1 MKIIEASW
9 EVCNKVG
16 GIHTVIT
23 SKLPYLLEHVDSY
36 LAIGP
41 YTEGSEQVY
50 KREDLPQEYWKAA
63 EQLASEGIHIHYGTW
78 LINGGPKIILID
90 LKEYWYKIDAVK
102 KEFWDKFQVDS
113 IRASYEYN
121 EPLLWSYAVGRVV
134 DVLATENVVLHAH
147 EWLAGGAILAC
158 KNNPL
163 VKTVFTTHATV
174 LGRVIA
180 SNHEELYKHLNS
192 IPVDE
197 RAYHYKVEAKHTLER
212 AAARACDVFTTVSEI
227 TAMECEKMLGRDV
240 DVVLPNGINI
250 EDFAGLD
257 QMSSMRKRYRRKLN
271 DFLIPYFFPHYTF
284 DLQKTMIYSLAGRY
298 EVRDKGIDVYLESL
312 GKLNQKLKGSDRT
325 IVAFVW
331 VPSATAPINPMLQ
344 RAVTQYEDIKDA
356 LDDEVDNIKQDVLY
370 GLLEP
375 GNRRRSYLRPSFI
388 SQMQKKKQ
396 AFYQQS
402 NVPLSSH
409 MVHSNDEVLRIA
421 KENGLLNREE
431 DRVKLV
437 YYPIYLTGADGLVDL
452 TYHEVMQASDLGIFP
467 SYYEPWGYTP
477 MEAAAHGVS
486 SVTTDLSGFGQWV
499 RSMGF
504 KEGVKVIS
512 RLGKD
517 DSYVVDKL
525 SEHMNKCIALS
536 LEDRSKD
543 RIQAYL
549 VAAKAGWRDFIKFHL
564 QAYNK

>member
-41 YTEGSEQVY
+41 YTSHSEQVY

-78 LINGGPKIILID
+78 LVNGGPKVILID
-90 LKEYWYKIDAVK
+90 LSAYWYKLDEVK
-102 KEFWDKFQVDS
+102 KEFWEKFQVDS
-113 IRASYEYN
+113 IRAGFEYN
-121 EPLLWSYAVGRVV
+121 EPVLWSYAVGRVV
-134 DVLATENVVLHAH
+134 DVLATDQTVFHAH
-147 EWLAGGAILAC
+147 EWLAGGAILAL
-158 KNNPL
+158 KNNPV

-174 LGRVIA
+174 LGRVLA

-212 AAARACDVFTTVSEI
+212 AAAQSCDVFTTVSDI
-227 TAMECEKMLGRDV
+227 TAMECSHMLGRDA

-257 QMSSMRKRYRRKLN
+257 EMSSMRKRYRRKLN
-271 DFLIPYFFPHYTF
+271 DFLISYFFPHYTF
-284 DLQKTMIYSLAGRY
+284 DLQKTRVYSLAGRY
-298 EVRDKGIDVYLESL
+298 EVRDKGIDVYLQSL
-312 GKLNQKLKGSDRT
+312 GDLNKKLKDSDET
-325 IVAFVW
+325 VVAFVW
-331 VPSATAPINPMLQ
+331 VPSAPAPINPMLM
-344 RAVTQYEDIKDA
+344 RAITQYKDIKDS
-356 LDDEVDNIKQDVLY
+356 LDDEIENIKQDALY

-375 GNRRRSYLRPSFI
+375 GSKRRSFLRPSFV
-388 SQMQKKKQ
+388 SQMQKRKQ
-396 AFYQQS
+396 SFYQQGS
-402 NVPLSSH
+402 VALSSH
-409 MVHSNDEVLRIA
+409 LVHDNDEVIRIA

-431 DRVKLV
+431 DRVKII

-452 TYHEVMQASDLGIFP
+452 TYHEVMQASDLGVFP

-499 RSMGF
+499 RNNGF
-504 KEGVKVIS
+504 NEGVKVIS

-517 DSYVVDKL
+517 DPYVVKEL
-525 SEHMNKCIALS
+525 SKYMQNCIALS
-536 LEDRSKD
+536 SEDRSKD
-543 RIQAYL
+543 RIAAYL
-549 VAAKAGWRDFIKFHL
+549 VAAKAGWREFIKFHL